1 MKLSNKLISML
12 TSQGYELR
20 PSRIRTLSKLIENL
34 ALFVTPLALIAA
46 LLFRDY
52 AMPIILTDLSAI
64 VITSFCYYMTLYSF
78 NKSAEADKVRAFI
91 KAHDE
96 LSLKHTVIC
105 NIEHF
110 QATSKRNRDRVTL
123 YNQEMRVTKQLKLV
137 TLTFI
142 RDRYSGCLFLLDD
155 RNDLIFALSVD
166 YFKQLPI
173 KLN

>member
-52 AMPIILTDLSAI
+52 AMPIILADLSAI
-64 VITSFCYYMTLYSF
+64 VIISFCYYMTLYSF
-78 NKSAEADKVRAFI
+78 NKSAEADRIRAFI
-91 KAHDE
+91 RAHDD
-96 LSLKHTVIC
+96 LSFRHTFIC
-105 NIEHF
+105 NIEHL
-110 QATSKRNRDRVTL
+110 QATLKCNHDRITL

-142 RDRYSGCLFLLDD
+142 RNKYSGYLFLLDD
-155 RNDLIFALSVD
+155 RNYLIFALSID

>member
-34 ALFVTPLALIAA
+34 ALFVTPLALIVA
-46 LLFRDY
+46 LLFRGY

-64 VITSFCYYMTLYSF
+64 VITSF

-96 LSLKHTVIC
+96 LSLGHMFIC

-142 RDRYSGCLFLLDD
+142 RDRYSGCLFLLDG

-166 YFKQLPI
+166 YFKQFPI